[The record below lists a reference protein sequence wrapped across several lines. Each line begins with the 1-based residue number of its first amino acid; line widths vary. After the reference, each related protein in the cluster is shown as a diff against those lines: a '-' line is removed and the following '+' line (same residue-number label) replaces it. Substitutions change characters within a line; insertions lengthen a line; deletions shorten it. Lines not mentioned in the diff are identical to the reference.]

1 LLQEE
6 IDPQRTQQ
14 QEQVGDDEE
23 LVSDRHV
30 QKRHASAPGQPARRW
45 LREDARHREFCSRRY
60 C

>member
-1 LLQEE
+1 LLHEE

-30 QKRHASAPGQPARRW
+30 QKRHALGAPDSGRAGGSARTRGIER
-45 LREDARHREFCSRRY
+45 FSRGY
-60 C
+60 F